1 MKKYIEIRKNEY
13 YDSVTLMS
21 LSAQIKKRD
30 DVDNIVVSMGTAMNK
45 ELLEHVGL
53 SSDEV
58 ESCDEND
65 LMIAFEI
72 SDSTEEEEIKQ
83 EIEHRLKGDESG
95 KEHQKENYTSLKQ
108 AMSQEEEADLVVISV
123 PGEYAGREA
132 RVALKAGKN
141 VMLFSDN
148 ITVMQEKEL
157 KELAHEKE
165 LLLMGSDC
173 GTCLI
178 NGVGLCFANQVNAG
192 DIGIAGASGTGMQ
205 EVMTLISEYG
215 GGISNAIGVGGR
227 DLSREIGGIM
237 MKDALRLLQAD
248 ERTKIIVMVSKLPD
262 SEVFEQ
268 IRELIRE
275 ELTKPVVLAITN
287 REPVEVSEENVIV
300 AESLQEA
307 AAKAVELSRG
317 TVVLPCENIIA
328 DTISFSPKQKYIRGL
343 YCGGTLCA
351 ESFYYLQNKL
361 KSEAKRS

>member
-53 SSDEV
+53 SNDEV

-83 EIEHRLKGDESG
+83 EIERRLKGDESG

-157 KELAHEKE
+157 KELDDEFKDIVSNGRHRMIVVADKFPFRYFAKEYGLSYRAAFSGCSTDTEPSAKTIAYLIDRIREKQIQAVFYLE
-165 LLLMGSDC
+165 LSSHRTADIISEETGAKPLLLHSCHSVTRRQFDE
-173 GTCLI
+173 
-178 NGVGLCFANQVNAG
+178 GV
-192 DIGIAGASGTGMQ
+192 T
-205 EVMTLISEYG
+205 
-215 GGISNAIGVGGR
+215 
-227 DLSREIGGIM
+227 
-237 MKDALRLLQAD
+237 
-248 ERTKIIVMVSKLPD
+248 
-262 SEVFEQ
+262 
-268 IRELIRE
+268 
-275 ELTKPVVLAITN
+275 
-287 REPVEVSEENVIV
+287 
-300 AESLQEA
+300 
-307 AAKAVELSRG
+307 
-317 TVVLPCENIIA
+317 
-328 DTISFSPKQKYIRGL
+328 
-343 YCGGTLCA
+343 
-351 ESFYYLQNKL
+351 YLQLMKQNAKNL
-361 KSEAKRS
+361 REALL